1 MSSFWMNLRYWLM
14 DYRVLAVMGI
24 AIVAAVAYFGVDGL
38 MAAGGWL
45 VVLVV
50 LGLLAWLAIAIVHK
64 VRKAHA
70 GKRLDSIVAEHVD
83 TAVSTAKPAARAD
96 AEVLRERMADAVK
109 AIKSSRLGQMKGNA
123 ALYELPW
130 YVIIGNPAAGK
141 STAILNSGLRFPFED
156 NRSNVIHGLGGTR
169 NCDWY
174 FTTEGIVLD
183 TAGRYTVSA
192 EDRLEW
198 LTFLDL
204 LKKHRP
210 RAPING
216 IMIAASIAEL
226 SGSKP
231 EFAID
236 LAKNLRQRVQELT
249 ERLEVH
255 APVYVV
261 FTKADLISG
270 FSEFFRGL
278 DPSERE
284 NAWGATL
291 PFALE
296 NQGDAGDSLEAFD
309 QHFDVLADGLREMGL
324 SQMAMARGRGVSPG
338 LLAMPMEFA
347 GIKPALR
354 TFIATLF
361 EENPYQ
367 FKPVFRGFYFTSA
380 LQEGVTV
387 QPASERV
394 ARQFGLGGSPMA
406 GDSVPTME
414 SSHFL
419 LGLFRKVIFA
429 DRQLVR
435 QYSNPGRT
443 RVRYAAFAGA
453 VAALAIVLAG
463 WTWSYS
469 GNQQLVADATADLDK
484 AIAVQAERV
493 DLQSRIEALLV
504 LQERL
509 EQLQRYRDDHPLSL
523 GLGLYQGV
531 AVEAKLREEYFHGMR
546 QLMLVPVAGTLESYL
561 AQVIDRRAELKPPS
575 LAGADASSAETVEE
589 TPAAADNRLYDDAV
603 ATDSQ
608 DAYNALKTYLM
619 LGNHERVEATHLSD
633 QLTRFWRGWLE
644 ANRGGMTREELL
656 RAAGRLMTFHV
667 QQSAD
672 PGWPQIELKYSL
684 VEDSRGALR
693 QVMKGTPAR
702 DRVYAQIKARAA
714 TRFSPVT
721 VASLVGDKQSGDVVS
736 GSHQVPGTF
745 TRKAWEDYVQG
756 AIKDASTTEL
766 SSTDWVLE
774 ATVQNDLTL
783 AGSPQHIARELAAMY
798 KAEYAREW
806 GKFLQGISVSRFDT
820 FDEAVI
826 RLNRLGDPVN
836 SPLRLLLEAV
846 NRETV
851 WDNPGAANAAAG
863 AVTGGIA
870 SWFNRV
876 IMRRNPTAIP
886 VAVDTE
892 SGGMAPLA
900 AGPLGQKFAGLA
912 QLLVERE
919 GGALLPQ
926 YFEALGKVRSR
937 FNQIKTQGDPGP
949 GARKLMQDTLDGG
962 SELDIALKL
971 VDEQMLNGL
980 PEDQR
985 NTLRPLLLRP
995 LVQAFTALVRPTE
1008 GELNQTW
1015 AAQVLRPFEDGIAQR
1030 YPYSPDA
1037 TVEAAKAD
1045 IEQIFGPQG
1054 AVAKFGES
1062 ALGSLVIRRGSML
1075 TPRQWADIGIN
1086 LRPELV
1092 AGYGRWVGA
1101 TAASD
1106 GPTMVFQVLPLV
1118 AQGREYTLA
1127 IDGQQMR
1134 YRNTPPQWHTFQL
1147 PGQGVPGVQISAVTG
1162 DGRTVDV
1169 FSAAGDSATSAMFD
1183 SAQKTS
1189 LGRQHYRLAWSRDGN
1204 RVEVELR
1211 IVTSVQSNAGAN
1223 DSLGLKLPAIVAGAA
1238 GPIAP
1243 APTVSAP
1250 AVTASPAMAATPAG
1264 AL

>member
-1 MSSFWMNLRYWLM
+1 MRSFWTNLRFWLR
-14 DYRVLAVMGI
+14 DYRVLAALGI
-24 AIVAAVAYFGVDGL
+24 AVAAAVAYFGKDGL

-45 VVLVV
+45 VALLILALLV
-50 LGLLAWLAIAIVHK
+50 WLAFVIARK
-64 VRKAHA
+64 VRSARA
-70 GKRLDSIVAEHVD
+70 AKRLDNMVAEHAD
-83 TAVSTAKPAARAD
+83 TAVSAAKPAARAD
-96 AEVLRERMADAVK
+96 AEVLRERMAEAIK
-109 AIKSSRLGQMKGNA
+109 AIKTSRLGQMKGNA

-204 LKKHRP
+204 LKKNRP

-216 IMIAASIAEL
+216 IIIAASIAEL

-291 PFALE
+291 PYALDRQGGGSGEGDALE
-296 NQGDAGDSLEAFD
+296 SFD
-309 QHFDVLADGLREMGL
+309 RHFDILADGLREMGL
-324 SQMAMARGRGVSPG
+324 SQMAMARGRDVSPG

-394 ARQFGLGGSPMA
+394 TRQFELGGNPASA
-406 GDSVPTME
+406 ESVPPAD

-435 QYSNPGRT
+435 QYSHPGRT
-443 RVRYAAFAGA
+443 RMRYAAFAGA

-469 GNQQLVADATADLDK
+469 GNRQLVADATADLDK
-484 AIAVQAERV
+484 AIAVQAEKV

-504 LQERL
+504 LQDRL
-509 EQLQRYRDDHPLSL
+509 EQLQRHRDDHPLSL
-523 GLGLYQGV
+523 GLGLYQG
-531 AVEAKLREEYFHGMR
+531 AAIEAKLREEYFHGMR
-546 QLMLVPVAGTLESYL
+546 QLMLAPVAGKLESYL
-561 AQVIDRRAELKPPS
+561 AQVVARRSELRPPS
-575 LAGADASSAETVEE
+575 LVGADAGN
-589 TPAAADNRLYDDAV
+589 ADASTDDATMTDTRLYEDAV

-619 LGNHERVEATHLSD
+619 LGDHERVEATHLSD

-644 ANRGGMTREELL
+644 ANRGAMTREELL

-672 PGWPQIELKYSL
+672 PGWPQLELRYSL
-684 VEDSRGALR
+684 VEDSREALR

-721 VASLVGDKQSGDVVS
+721 VAGLLGDKQSGGVVT
-736 GSHQVPGTF
+736 GSHQIPGTF

-756 AIKDASTTEL
+756 AIKDASSTEL

-783 AGSPQHIARELAAMY
+783 AGSPQHIARELATMY

-806 GKFLQGISVSRFDT
+806 SKFLQGISVARFDN
-820 FDEAVI
+820 FEEAVSQM
-826 RLNRLGDPVN
+826 NRLGDPVN
-836 SPLRLLLEAV
+836 SPLRVLLEAV

-851 WDNPGAANAAAG
+851 WDNPGAANATAG
-863 AVTGGIA
+863 AVKGGIA
-870 SWFNRV
+870 GWFNRV
-876 IMRRNPTAIP
+876 IMRRNPTSIP
-886 VAVDTE
+886 VSIDPDT
-892 SGGMAPLA
+892 GGNAPME

-912 QLLVERE
+912 RLLVERD
-919 GGALLPQ
+919 GGPALLPQ

-962 SELDIALKL
+962 SELDLALKL

-980 PEDQR
+980 AEDQR

-995 LVQAFTALVRPTE
+995 LVQAFAALVRPTE

-1015 AAQVLRPFEDGIAQR
+1015 SAQVLRPFEDGIGQR

-1037 TVEAAKAD
+1037 TVEAARSD

-1054 AVAKFGES
+1054 AIAKFGEA
-1062 ALGSLVIRRGSML
+1062 ALGSLVIRRGTML

-1092 AGYGRWVGA
+1092 AGYGRWVGSSGA
-1101 TAASD
+1101 GE
-1106 GPTMVFQVLPLV
+1106 GPTMVFQVLPLA
-1118 AQGREYTLA
+1118 AQGREYTLS

-1134 YRNTPPQWHTFQL
+1134 YRNTPPQWHTFQQ
-1147 PGQGVPGVQISAVTG
+1147 PGEGVPGVQISAVTG
-1162 DGRTVDV
+1162 DGRTVEV
-1169 FSAAGDSATSAMFD
+1169 FNAAGDNATSAMFD
-1183 SAQKTS
+1183 AAEKSS
-1189 LGRQHYRLAWSRDGN
+1189 LGRQHYRLAWRRDGAA
-1204 RVEVELR
+1204 VEVELR
-1211 IVTSVQSNAGAN
+1211 IVSTVQPNAGTS
-1223 DSLGLKLPAIVAGAA
+1223 DSLGLKLPVVVAGASA
-1238 GPIAP
+1238 AP
-1243 APTVSAP
+1243 AA
-1250 AVTASPAMAATPAG
+1250 ASTG
-1264 AL
+1264 VQ